1 MKKKIQIIPSGISL
15 VDKAWGGFYRGGTYL
30 MIGQRKSGRTLLG
43 LQYAMETAKQKEVC
57 LYFTNMRPKDLMIHA
72 ASIDFDL
79 QSYMNQNLIIVVR
92 VAAPSD
98 LGDIRN
104 PDNFLVE
111 YIKDIVTVV
120 DQYYPSRIIFD
131 ELTPFIGFRN
141 LALLQNT
148 FLQTIETIEERGIT
162 SLFVLGEPATANAQ
176 SIVDT
181 LAQYSTAIIYLQKR
195 PAQNGKGHGGKI
207 TITPN
212 IGHTEGQYSA
222 NYIIEPY
229 KGITVDYRQE
239 EEQNFMNPAVN
250 NPMNLTNVPFST
262 PMDFPQLSK
271 PPVMP
276 NNMQGYKSLSNIDVP
291 ANESMSFSN
300 YYDINDF
307 SLILNKQIALFKSTG
322 QLFSLVSFK
331 LDKMAEQQGLISIN
345 QLQNAIRLSTDKK
358 DKICVVNNK
367 VIVLVTKEEQKNLN
381 GLIAKIKG
389 NLPGNDPNYINTVVR
404 YISVITVSV
413 DERTENAEH
422 ILQHI
427 LVDEPKSQS
436 ELGFY

>member
-30 MIGQRKSGRTLLG
+30 LIGQRKSGRTLLG

-120 DQYYPSRIIFD
+120 DQYFPSRIIFD

-162 SLFVLGEPATANAQ
+162 SLFVLGEPATAIAQ

-195 PAQNGKGHGGKI
+195 AMQNGKGHGGKM

-212 IGHTEGQYSA
+212 IGHTEGQFSA
-222 NYIIEPY
+222 NYSIEPY
-229 KGITVDYRQE
+229 KGVTVDYQPE
-239 EEQNFMNPAVN
+239 NNFYISSNPENSA
-250 NPMNLTNVPFST
+250 NVPLST

-271 PPVMP
+271 PATMP
-276 NNMQGYKSLSNIDVP
+276 NTLGYRSLSNIDIP
-291 ANESMSFSN
+291 TNENVTFSN
-300 YYDINDF
+300 YYDLNDF
-307 SLILNKQIALFKSTG
+307 SLILNNQIALYKSTG
-322 QLFSLVSFK
+322 QLFSLIAFK
-331 LDKMAEQQGLISIN
+331 LDKVIEQQGLLSIN
-345 QLQNAIRLSTDKK
+345 QLQNAVRLSTDKK

-367 VIVLVTKEEQKNLN
+367 VIVLMTKEEQKNIN
-381 GLIAKIKG
+381 GLIGKIKG
-389 NLPGNDPNYINTVVR
+389 NLPGNDPNYINTVVK
-404 YISVITVSV
+404 YISVITVTV
-413 DERTENAEH
+413 DEKTENADH

-427 LVDEPKSQS
+427 LVDEPKNQS

>member
-120 DQYYPSRIIFD
+120 DQYFPSRIIFD

-162 SLFVLGEPATANAQ
+162 SLFVLGEPATGVAQ

-195 PAQNGKGHGGKI
+195 AMQNGKGHGGKM

-212 IGHTEGQYSA
+212 IGHTEGQFSA

-229 KGITVDYRQE
+229 KGITVDYQQE
-239 EEQNFMNPAVN
+239 QAGFISTGTGNVTS
-250 NPMNLTNVPFST
+250 TNVPFST
-262 PMDFPQLSK
+262 PMDFPQLNK
-271 PPVMP
+271 PQQNTNAP
-276 NNMQGYKSLSNIDVP
+276 GYRSLSNIDTP
-291 ANESMSFSN
+291 INESVSYSN
-300 YYDINDF
+300 YYDLNDF
-307 SLILNKQIALFKSTG
+307 SLILNNQIALYKSTG
-322 QLFSLVSFK
+322 QMFSLISFK
-331 LDKMAEQQGLISIN
+331 LDRTAEQQGLLSVN
-345 QLQNAIRLSTDKK
+345 QLQNAVRLSTDKK
-358 DKICVVNNK
+358 DKICIVNNK
-367 VIVLVTKEEQKNLN
+367 VIVLLTKEEQKNIN

-413 DERTENAEH
+413 DEKTENADH

>member
-120 DQYYPSRIIFD
+120 DQYFPSRIIFD

-195 PAQNGKGHGGKI
+195 QMQNGKGHGGKI

-212 IGHTEGQYSA
+212 IGHTEGQFSA
-222 NYIIEPY
+222 NYAIEPY
-229 KGITVDYRQE
+229 KGITVDYQE
-239 EEQNFMNPAVN
+239 DEPYFGASAN
-250 NPMNLTNVPFST
+250 NPMNLTNPQFST
-262 PMDFPQLSK
+262 PMDFPQMNK

-276 NNMQGYKSLSNIDVP
+276 NNQGYKSLSNIDTP
-291 ANESMSFSN
+291 ANDNLSFSN
-300 YYDINDF
+300 YYDLNDF
-307 SLILNKQIALFKSTG
+307 SLILNNQIALFKSTG
-322 QLFSLVSFK
+322 QLFSLISFK
-331 LDKMAEQQGLISIN
+331 LDRVAEQQGLLSIN

-367 VIVLVTKEEQKNLN
+367 VIVLLTKEEQKNIN
-381 GLIAKIKG
+381 GLISKIKG

-413 DERTENAEH
+413 DEKTENAEH

>member
-120 DQYYPSRIIFD
+120 DQYFPSRIIFD

-141 LALLQNT
+141 LNLLQNT

-162 SLFVLGEPATANAQ
+162 SLFVLGEPATAIAQ

-181 LAQYSTAIIYLQKR
+181 LAQYSTAIIYLQKLGM
-195 PAQNGKGHGGKI
+195 QNGKGHGGKI

-212 IGHTEGQYSA
+212 IGHTEGQFSA
-222 NYIIEPY
+222 NYAIEPY
-229 KGITVDYRQE
+229 KGITVDFRQE
-239 EEQNFMNPAVN
+239 NTYFTNP
-250 NPMNLTNVPFST
+250 NPNSSTNVPLST
-262 PMDFPQLSK
+262 PMDFPQLSNQ
-271 PPVMP
+271 PVNP
-276 NNMQGYKSLSNIDVP
+276 NSAGYKSLSNIDTPV
-291 ANESMSFSN
+291 NDNVTYSN

-307 SLILNKQIALFKSTG
+307 SLILNNQIALFKSTG
-322 QLFSLVSFK
+322 QVFSLISFK
-331 LDKMAEQQGLISIN
+331 LDKMIETQGLLSVN
-345 QLQNAIRLSTDKK
+345 QLQNAVRLSTDKK

-367 VIVLVTKEEQKNLN
+367 VIVLLTKEEQKNIN
-381 GLIAKIKG
+381 GLISKVKG
-389 NLPGNDPNYINTVVR
+389 NLPGNDPNYINTVVK
-404 YISVITVSV
+404 YISVITITV
-413 DERTENAEH
+413 DEKIENADH

-427 LVDEPKSQS
+427 LADEPKSKS